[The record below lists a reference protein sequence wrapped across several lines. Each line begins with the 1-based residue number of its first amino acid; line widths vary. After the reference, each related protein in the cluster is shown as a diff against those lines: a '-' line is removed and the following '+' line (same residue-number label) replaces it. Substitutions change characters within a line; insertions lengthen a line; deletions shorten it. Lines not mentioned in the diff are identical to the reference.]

1 MIDNL
6 SLSLQNVVKQIV
18 RARRIDPH
26 TIDEMVKDIQ
36 RSLLQADVNVGLVMG
51 LSKRI
56 RERSLKEKPLAGANP
71 REHVIRIVYQELV
84 EVIGKSTDVPLKN
97 QKILMVGLYGGGKT
111 TTVAKLARYFQR
123 KGLKPAVICADSDRP
138 GAYDQLKKLC
148 EQINVLFYGEKDS
161 DTLTIIKNGLK
172 ELKGDLK
179 IIDTAGRHSLNS
191 DLIKEIKQVHK
202 LVKPDQNF
210 LVIDGS
216 MGQLAGKYAKDF
228 DDAIGITGVIIT
240 KLDGTSKGG
249 GALSAISETNSS
261 IAFIGIGEKLDDLER
276 FDPDRFISR
285 LLGMGDI
292 KSLIERAEE
301 SSAVEDLDVESMI
314 RGKFTLKDMYKQL
327 EAISKLGPI
336 KQVMQ
341 MMPIGL
347 GVEVSDEAY
356 EVTKDRLSRYR
367 VIMDSMTD
375 EEMQDP
381 RIVGTSR
388 IKRITMGSGT
398 SSEDV
403 RELLKYHKMMKNA
416 MKGLR
421 GGKFPMRKLMKR
433 FKT

>member
-1 MIDNL
+1 
-6 SLSLQNVVKQIV
+6 
-18 RARRIDPH
+18 
-26 TIDEMVKDIQ
+26 
-36 RSLLQADVNVGLVMG
+36 
-51 LSKRI
+51 
-56 RERSLKEKPLAGANP
+56 
-71 REHVIRIVYQELV
+71 
-84 EVIGKSTDVPLKN
+84 
-97 QKILMVGLYGGGKT
+97 
-111 TTVAKLARYFQR
+111 
-123 KGLKPAVICADSDRP
+123 
-138 GAYDQLKKLC
+138 
-148 EQINVLFYGEKDS
+148 
-161 DTLTIIKNGLK
+161 
-172 ELKGDLK
+172 
-179 IIDTAGRHSLNS
+179 
-191 DLIKEIKQVHK
+191 
-202 LVKPDQNF
+202 
-210 LVIDGS
+210 
-216 MGQLAGKYAKDF
+216 
-228 DDAIGITGVIIT
+228 
-240 KLDGTSKGG
+240 
-249 GALSAISETNSS
+249 
-261 IAFIGIGEKLDDLER
+261 
-276 FDPDRFISR
+276 
-285 LLGMGDI
+285 MGDI
-292 KSLIERAEE
+292 KSIIERAEE

-356 EVTKDRLSRYR
+356 KVTKDRLSRYR

-381 RIVGTSR
+381 RIVGSSR